1 MKSPSYTSPDIGTA
15 PINGN
20 GHAPGTLSAPTLPME
35 HLPHELEGGTDFDE
49 GRRGRNY
56 RRANEQMPAVRVHEL
71 SLMLEKVAAQP
82 GQRILD
88 FGCGTGVLSLPV
100 AAQVGATGEVV
111 AVEGSKM
118 SADEMPRGLRDE
130 PNVRLISLD
139 GDRIDFPSGSV
150 DTVFTLASLHHVADK
165 VALCREFYRLLRPG
179 GRLIIGDVADHTTVQ
194 RFFDDHIHAH
204 CSTGHD
210 YRFLDRMD
218 LETICEFSGI
228 ELQEWGVHSVPWVFE
243 DEAAAGRYLRMIF
256 DMNCSAEDCLDRAKR
271 YLGYTASL
279 PHFHL
284 FWRLFYFT
292 GIKPMA

>member
-71 SLMLEKVAAQP
+71 SLMREKVAAQP

-111 AVEGSKM
+111 AV
-118 SADEMPRGLRDE
+118 AD
-130 PNVRLISLD
+130 
-139 GDRIDFPSGSV
+139 V
-150 DTVFTLASLHHVADK
+150 DVVAHAVAVGVTGAVLAEA
-165 VALCREFYRLLRPG
+165 
-179 GRLIIGDVADHTTVQ
+179 
-194 RFFDDHIHAH
+194 
-204 CSTGHD
+204 
-210 YRFLDRMD
+210 
-218 LETICEFSGI
+218 GI
-228 ELQEWGVHSVPWVFE
+228 EVV
-243 DEAAAGRYLRMIF
+243 AAAVTI
-256 DMNCSAEDCLDRAKR
+256 AV
-271 YLGYTASL
+271 ASSTHGTSCNS
-279 PHFHL
+279 P
-284 FWRLFYFT
+284 R
-292 GIKPMA
+292 P